1 MTSSELKELVKSHFS
16 LVEKAEVT
24 TEKFGRIADENGAF
38 EIEFPGDSLQIGDK
52 VVVVTAD
59 NQRLDAPDGEH
70 RLSDGTRIVT
80 KDSVVEEIMGA
91 DGEKE
96 LSAVEMAE
104 ESTTEEFDARTDA
117 EEEGYL
123 DGIKDEKADEKDAMA
138 DVESIVEAI
147 VSQVKEEMASMKSK
161 MSELET
167 KVAELL
173 DAPAAEA
180 TILTPNEMT
189 SKAKFSMFNVETA
202 ANADR
207 IRATMSALKNK
218 KK

>member
-1 MTSSELKELVKSHFS
+1 LKKLKLHRKNSVES
-16 LVEKAEVT
+16 LTKTAHST
-24 TEKFGRIADENGAF
+24 
-38 EIEFPGDSLQIGDK
+38 IEFPGDSLQIGDK

-59 NQRLDAPDGEH
+59 DQRLDAPDGEH

-80 KDSVVEEIMGA
+80 KDSVVEEIYGA

-96 LSAVEMAE
+96 LSKE
-104 ESTTEEFDARTDA
+104 E
-117 EEEGYL
+117 
-123 DGIKDEKADEKDAMA
+123 MA
-138 DVESIVEAI
+138 DVEDVIEEVVDAIEEAAPSAEISVEEIISEIADAL
-147 VSQVKEEMASMKSK
+147 KEEMKSMKTK
-161 MSELET
+161 MESLEE
-167 KVAELL
+167 KVASLL
-173 DAPAAEA
+173 DGPAAEP